1 MGSLTKLKCLLED
14 TLSRYITAY
23 NVAELYSSAE
33 SKLHA
38 AKQHTIAA
46 CVFVPIHS

>member
-1 MGSLTKLKCLLED
+1 MLKCLLED

-23 NVAELYSSAE
+23 NVAELYSSAQ

-38 AKQHTIAA
+38 AKHHDIAA
-46 CVFVPIHS
+46 YVFVPIRS